1 MKVKFKRLD
10 SAATIPHKATPGAA
24 AYDLYSVENAYIP
37 PGVTLLVCTGLV
49 MEIPEGWKGEI
60 YSRSGLASQGL
71 VVANSPGKI
80 DADYRGEIKVALL
93 NTAREGIIGIEA
105 GTRIAQFEINPVTS
119 IEFEETEDLSE
130 SARGSQGFGST
141 GK

>member
-24 AYDLYSVENAYIP
+24 AYDLYSIENAYIP

-71 VVANSPGKI
+71 VVANSPG
-80 DADYRGEIKVALL
+80 RLML
-93 NTAREGIIGIEA
+93 IIG
-105 GTRIAQFEINPVTS
+105 
-119 IEFEETEDLSE
+119 
-130 SARGSQGFGST
+130 
-141 GK
+141 GKLKWRY